1 MKTHSCNATNM
12 SLRNPAVVMQ
22 PKKLGAMHQNRLSF
36 VRILIR
42 RMANQQW
49 KITPT
54 VWNISSQGYGIAQY
68 RLDTPNQHY
77 HLVVFSNAINDEDR
91 NDRVIAEKW
100 DVTFALVVG
109 DVDDVLFDQLHNNVP
124 LQEAGRLSSQVLV
137 LARANKSVRIFN
149 HIIEKLAQGQQPET
163 QLLADVGYILRT
175 TAVYGNG
182 KFGIADF
189 ELLEDNPDLSLSFS
203 AQMCAVYILRQFS
216 LDWVHFLAQ
225 QQANGNAATLA
236 RPLQRYIGIGN
247 ATGLGMAPY
256 LIRHPRI
263 IDQWMTTRET
273 AIAMAMANP
282 ITSAGRL
289 QLVPLLQRA
298 IDHLQ
303 QTTTIDVDQRQ
314 LNVAATIELQVII
327 EQLTF
332 TAVDNNNWQDLLAQ
346 YHTMS
351 QETQEILTSCI
362 LELYPEQ
369 IDMLEN
375 NFNADETLSL
385 STGICVSDLISLL
398 QQRYQWALDIDFYQP
413 LNNYWFWYRSKD
425 KEEPR
430 IGIRGQEAGE
440 EKELALDIAR
450 QVFFLYQELQRSSP
464 QETLATFLL
473 KQPQYRAIARRTWTL
488 GQCAMGDIQINIL
501 DQSTQPIHLLRCKL
515 AMFGATKFDP
525 RSDRWLRVTFFQGAP
540 LSDELHPDEW
550 LFPLL
555 PTTTKDIKEL
565 P

>member
-1 MKTHSCNATNM
+1 
-12 SLRNPAVVMQ
+12 
-22 PKKLGAMHQNRLSF
+22 
-36 VRILIR
+36 
-42 RMANQQW
+42 
-49 KITPT
+49 
-54 VWNISSQGYGIAQY
+54 
-68 RLDTPNQHY
+68 
-77 HLVVFSNAINDEDR
+77 
-91 NDRVIAEKW
+91 
-100 DVTFALVVG
+100 
-109 DVDDVLFDQLHNNVP
+109 
-124 LQEAGRLSSQVLV
+124 
-137 LARANKSVRIFN
+137 
-149 HIIEKLAQGQQPET
+149 
-163 QLLADVGYILRT
+163 
-175 TAVYGNG
+175 
-182 KFGIADF
+182 
-189 ELLEDNPDLSLSFS
+189 
-203 AQMCAVYILRQFS
+203 
-216 LDWVHFLAQ
+216 
-225 QQANGNAATLA
+225 
-236 RPLQRYIGIGN
+236 
-247 ATGLGMAPY
+247 
-256 LIRHPRI
+256 
-263 IDQWMTTRET
+263 
-273 AIAMAMANP
+273 
-282 ITSAGRL
+282 
-289 QLVPLLQRA
+289 
-298 IDHLQ
+298 
-303 QTTTIDVDQRQ
+303 
-314 LNVAATIELQVII
+314 
-327 EQLTF
+327 
-332 TAVDNNNWQDLLAQ
+332 
-346 YHTMS
+346 MS

>member
-1 MKTHSCNATNM
+1 M

-22 PKKLGAMHQNRLSF
+22 PQKLGAMHQNRLSF

-247 ATGLGMAPY
+247 ATGLGMAPK
-256 LIRHPRI
+256 
-263 IDQWMTTRET
+263 Q
-273 AIAMAMANP
+273 
-282 ITSAGRL
+282 
-289 QLVPLLQRA
+289 
-298 IDHLQ
+298 
-303 QTTTIDVDQRQ
+303 
-314 LNVAATIELQVII
+314 
-327 EQLTF
+327 
-332 TAVDNNNWQDLLAQ
+332 
-346 YHTMS
+346 
-351 QETQEILTSCI
+351 
-362 LELYPEQ
+362 
-369 IDMLEN
+369 
-375 NFNADETLSL
+375 
-385 STGICVSDLISLL
+385 
-398 QQRYQWALDIDFYQP
+398 QP
-413 LNNYWFWYRSKD
+413 LM
-425 KEEPR
+425 
-430 IGIRGQEAGE
+430 
-440 EKELALDIAR
+440 L
-450 QVFFLYQELQRSSP
+450 
-464 QETLATFLL
+464 
-473 KQPQYRAIARRTWTL
+473 
-488 GQCAMGDIQINIL
+488 INV
-501 DQSTQPIHLLRCKL
+501 S
-515 AMFGATKFDP
+515 
-525 RSDRWLRVTFFQGAP
+525 
-540 LSDELHPDEW
+540 
-550 LFPLL
+550 
-555 PTTTKDIKEL
+555 
-565 P
+565 

>member
-1 MKTHSCNATNM
+1 M

-22 PKKLGAMHQNRLSF
+22 PQKLGAMHQNRLSF

-282 ITSAGRL
+282 ITSASRL